1 MVRAV
6 EGLVSAVASVLGL
19 LLVGSSPPGLVSHP
33 VIAEVA
39 SIDDPDA
46 PDNDFQSA
54 DAPLADVELPDAYR
68 EPDPC
73 ESEPGLPAVLFLD
86 NHRPPITLTMQSV
99 NSSFAIS
106 LAFIF
111 GFFLLE

>member
-1 MVRAV
+1 M
-6 EGLVSAVASVLGL
+6 SAVASVLSFLLAGSAQLGL
-19 LLVGSSPPGLVSHP
+19 ASHP

-39 SIDDPDA
+39 SIDDPHA
-46 PDNDFQSA
+46 PDDDVQSA

-86 NHRPPITLTMQSV
+86 NHRPPNHIDNAIIQLLVRHLTCLHLRLL
-99 NSSFAIS
+99 SFGMMYMYICQ
-106 LAFIF
+106 
-111 GFFLLE
+111 

>member
-1 MVRAV
+1 M
-6 EGLVSAVASVLGL
+6 SAVASVLGL
-19 LLVGSSPPGLVSHP
+19 ILVGSFPLGLVSHP

-46 PDNDFQSA
+46 PDDDVQRA
-54 DAPLADVELPDAYR
+54 DAPLSDIELPDAYR

-86 NHRPPITLTMQSV
+86 NHRPPITLSL
-99 NSSFAIS
+99 IS
-106 LAFIF
+106 C
-111 GFFLLE
+111 